1 MAEDTTAPSDSPA
14 DLASVLASRGY
25 HVLLLAAGLL
35 GPPIALIAFGFLA
48 AVTKLEHWVWVTV
61 PDSFGWD
68 QPTGWYAILVLG
80 LAGLLVG
87 LVVAYVPG
95 HGGHL
100 PVTGFSGGVTTPID
114 LPGVVLAALASLAL
128 GTVLGPEGPLT
139 ALGGGLALLAA
150 NRTRLAQSPPGLKL
164 LAAAGSTAAIA
175 TVLGNPL
182 VAAVLM
188 LEVVGF
194 AGRQVLLVMLPCLVS
209 AGIGSVIF
217 TGMGSWTGID
227 VPSLTVS
234 GLPSTDLDWPDLL
247 WAVPIAVLVAA
258 TAQLPRRLGLRVAA
272 VTTSRNTV
280 ATTILVGLLVG
291 ACGAVYHLT
300 TDRSVLEVLQS
311 GQAALGPLV
320 RSPDDWSNSTLVLL
334 LALKGLAYGVCLG
347 AFRGG
352 PTFPIVY
359 LGAVLGVLVASLP
372 GLGTTAGIA
381 IGMVAATTAVLRLPV
396 TSIVLVV
403 LLLGDEATSQIPIV
417 MLAAALAMVTTL
429 ALDRRSAGAPAA
441 ATDAGA
447 PG

>member
-14 DLASVLASRGY
+14 DLATVLASRGY
-25 HVLLLAAGLL
+25 HALLLAAGLL

-48 AVTKLEHWVWVTV
+48 AVSKLEHWVWVTL

-194 AGRQVLLVMLPCLVS
+194 AGRQVMLVMLPCMVS

-234 GLPSTDLDWPDLL
+234 GLPSTGLDWPDLL
-247 WAVPIAVLVAA
+247 WAVPISVLVAA

-272 VTTSRNTV
+272 ASWNTV

-320 RSPDDWSNSTLVLL
+320 SSPDDWSNGTLVLL

-352 PTFPIVY
+352 PTFPIIY

-381 IGMVAATTAVLRLPV
+381 IGMVAATTAVLRLPL

-429 ALDRRSAGAPAA
+429 ALDRRASLTAGAAA
-441 ATDAGA
+441 P